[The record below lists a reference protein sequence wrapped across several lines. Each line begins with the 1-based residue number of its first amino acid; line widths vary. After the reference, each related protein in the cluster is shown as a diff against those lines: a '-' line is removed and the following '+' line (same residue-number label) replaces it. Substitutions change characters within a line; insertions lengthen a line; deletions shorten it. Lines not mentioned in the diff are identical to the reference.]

1 MHKTPQ
7 IRCLLTPLAF
17 IVFIAPAAS
26 GQVASSP
33 GILSTDKREQ
43 PFRNWSEAKSVDPDG
58 SLKVNTAVQDG
69 CPIES
74 PDGHHLYI
82 ASDRPGGKGGLDIW
96 VSYRQSPNHP
106 WGEPV
111 NLPEPV
117 NSASNDFCPTPLT
130 GGRLLFVS
138 NRASECGGGSDIFE
152 TRLHP
157 AQGWLAPKNLG
168 CEINSAGNEF
178 SPSLVE
184 TGDKTL
190 LFFSSDRQGN
200 QDIYMSTQRPNG
212 SWEPAAAVQD
222 LNTSFDDARPNV
234 SSDGLEIVFDST
246 RATGAPDIWTSWRPH
261 IAARWYEPVKLGT
274 EVNSIA
280 TESRASL
287 SRDGK
292 RLYFGSTRAGGQGS
306 SDVHVATRTRRRTQ
320 SDYGNAPEEAPQ
332 SPSVVP
338 E

>member
-1 MHKTPQ
+1 MYKSFPR
-7 IRCLLTPLAF
+7 RCRLFGLAF
-17 IVFIAPAAS
+17 IVFTAPTTYGQAAS
-26 GQVASSP
+26 NAEAQAADKHERPPLGWGQ
-33 GILSTDKREQ
+33 
-43 PFRNWSEAKSVDPDG
+43 AKTVDPGG
-58 SLKVNTAVQDG
+58 SLKVNTASQDG

-74 PDGHHLYI
+74 PDGRSLYI

-96 VSYRQSPNHP
+96 VAYRQSPNHP

-111 NLPEPV
+111 SLPEPV
-117 NSASNDFCPTPLT
+117 NSAANDFCPTPLI

-138 NRASECGGGSDIFE
+138 NRVNECGGGSDIYE

-157 AQGWLAPKNLG
+157 VQGWLAPKNVG
-168 CEINSAGNEF
+168 CDVNSSGNEF

-184 TGDKTL
+184 KGEKTL

-200 QDIYMSTQRPNG
+200 QDIFMSALRLNG
-212 SWEPAAAVQD
+212 TWEPAVAVSD
-222 LNTSFDDARPNV
+222 LNTPFDDARPNV

-246 RATGAPDIWTSWRPH
+246 RAGGAPDIWTAWRPH
-261 IAARWYEPVKLGT
+261 IAARWSEPVRLGA

-292 RLYFGSTRAGGQGS
+292 RLYFGSTREGGQGS
-306 SDVHVATRTRRRTQ
+306 SDVHMSTRTGRR
-320 SDYGNAPEEAPQ
+320 APAAREWAPR
-332 SPSVVP
+332 SPGVVQ

>member
-1 MHKTPQ
+1 MYRTIQ
-7 IRCLLTPLAF
+7 IQCLLARVALAVVVASTAFGQAPSPTVSPLA
-17 IVFIAPAAS
+17 A
-26 GQVASSP
+26 
-33 GILSTDKREQ
+33 DKREQ
-43 PFRNWSEAKSVDPDG
+43 PPQNWGNANSVDPSG
-58 SLKVNTAVQDG
+58 SLKVNTAAQDG

-74 PDGHHLYI
+74 PDGHSLFI

-96 VSYRQSPNHP
+96 VAYRQSPNHP

-117 NSASNDFCPTPLT
+117 NSAANDFCPTPLT

-138 NRASECGGGSDIFE
+138 NRPSECGGGSDIYE
-152 TRLHP
+152 TRQHP
-157 AQGWLAPKNLG
+157 AQGWLAPRGLG
-168 CEINSAGNEF
+168 CDVNSSANEF

-184 TGDKTL
+184 QGARTL

-200 QDIYMSTQRPNG
+200 QDVYMSTLRSNG
-212 SWEPAAAVQD
+212 TWEPAVGVQD
-222 LNTSFDDARPNV
+222 LNTIFDDARPNV

-246 RATGAPDIWTSWRPH
+246 RSGGAPDIWTSWRPH
-261 IAARWYEPVKLGT
+261 IAARWSEPVKLGD
-274 EVNSIA
+274 EVNTVA
-280 TESRASL
+280 TESRPSL

-306 SDVHVATRTRRRTQ
+306 SDVHVSTRARRRMHA
-320 SDYGNAPEEAPQ
+320 SPETTAEAPRR
-332 SPSVVP
+332 PVVP